1 MKALNLKGM
10 SWAAALAMMSVASFA
25 GCSDDDDEN
34 APGGGKIEFPA
45 LQDSTLNAGSEVA
58 ITFNAAADWTL
69 TSSAAW
75 CKFVNGEFTEST
87 IKGEAGPQR
96 VTARVSDE
104 GQTAE
109 KEDVAEITLEMG
121 GEKQVIYKITRPKKE
136 GAKIT
141 VEDEEGN
148 PYGEEN
154 PVLIKGNGL
163 DANSVEYTIVVVKVE
178 NSGNAEIG
186 IETPGWIKAEQEE
199 PGKFSLTFEENN
211 EEQLDPKYSFGVDKN
226 YKLTFTAKID
236 GNEASASVPVC
247 YDGLKADELL
257 VYPQYLNLQVSED
270 GKTMKTVSVDDYATD
285 YNEGDIT
292 STVTTRNDEYEIV
305 TYGQKVY
312 FEKGPG
318 YQNERFTPLSED
330 EGQEY
335 SFDEASTSWVHV
347 AKDGITCSLT
357 FDAFVPDPE
366 NPEASR
372 SAVVLAFPKK
382 VYEEIKDSPEEK
394 IFDESGNLQSG
405 YAGFIIADVAQRS
418 DAVANKIS
426 FATYEMLEGGDGLTN
441 TLAENM
447 GEPIEKD
454 SDEAGNAYT
463 GNFKTAWFGMGVKA
477 FYVKVINFKE
487 DMEIETEGT
496 IENLLDINDQERDGE
511 RYIVLEPASA
521 DAASAVKGSATVSV
535 KSGEEV
541 VATLKVN
548 FE

>member
-270 GKTMKTVSVDDYATD
+270 GKTMKTVSVEGYVTD
-285 YNEGDIT
+285 HNEGDIT

-405 YAGFIIADVAQRS
+405 YDGFIIADVAQRS

-426 FATYEMLEGGDGLTN
+426 FATYGM
-441 TLAENM
+441 M
-447 GEPIEKD
+447 GEELLPFTQMTGEEPIVN
-454 SDEAGNAYT
+454 EAGNAYT
-463 GNFKTAWFGMGVKA
+463 GNFDPAWFGMDIKA
-477 FYVKVINFKE
+477 LYVKVINFKE
-487 DMEIETEGT
+487 GMEIETEGA
-496 IENLLDINDQERDGE
+496 IENLGIESQDLDGE